1 MQKSRY
7 LQNEPFSSNKEKN
20 HSWYINGYNM
30 AKNSVVAEV
39 TFKYK
44 LILNLDFLIGNPEKN
59 FLFVYH

>member
-1 MQKSRY
+1 MNHF
-7 LQNEPFSSNKEKN
+7 LQIKKKN